1 MIFYF
6 FGFVLLSAAIFVI
19 NKNYRT
25 RKKQQLIGYLKN
37 SWGKSQ
43 SVTHYNF
50 DLIDRYFLN
59 QIGSAAAAGCF
70 QLISDK
76 LAEDLYLDSVFKA
89 IDRTT
94 SKIGQQYLYFKIRAV
109 DKKLGNLMKF
119 DSLVTEF
126 QTDEALR
133 IKCQLSLHK
142 LSKLGS
148 YYFEDLIYGETTEK
162 PKNFSLIY
170 LLSILSICSLI
181 AAFIYPQVLL
191 LFFVVFALNTLL
203 HYWNK
208 KNLSLHL
215 SSLVEYSNVYSTA
228 TTLHSQPL
236 LCGFCED
243 PTFFLE
249 LKALNKKMR
258 FINLISNVEDDPT
271 SIIFLVSELFKIAFN
286 LEVIVFYSLIGDVKA
301 KKEALGKL
309 FAFIGQIDSAISVA
323 SYRASAPHFCKPNF
337 LSPKHLK
344 VKDLIHPLIES
355 CTPNSLTLD
364 KQSLLLTGSNMSGKT
379 TFIRSIAINLLLGQ
393 TIYTCLASEFNA
405 PFSRIFSSINI
416 ADNLLNNTSYYL
428 EEVITL
434 KDFIDESIDTEPAL
448 FILDELFK
456 GTNTLERI
464 ANGKA
469 VLSSLNQNDHL
480 VLVSTHDVELCD
492 LLYPSFNL
500 YHFSESIIDSEL
512 VFDHK
517 IKEGRLRTSN
527 AIRLLE
533 ANGYPKSIIS
543 DAYSTYDALKVKH
556 MSVVGL
562 TVSVENQPD

>member
-1 MIFYF
+1 MLFYF
-6 FGFVLLSAAIFVI
+6 FGFIILIAAVLAFNRIYT
-19 NKNYRT
+19 K
-25 RKKQQLIGYLKN
+25 RKTERLISYFKHA
-37 SWGKSQ
+37 WGKPQ
-43 SVTHYNF
+43 NQTYYNF

-59 QIGSAAAAGCF
+59 KIESAAAGCF
-70 QLISDK
+70 QLVSDK
-76 LAEDLYLDSVFKA
+76 LAEDLYLDNVFKA
-89 IDRTT
+89 IDLTI
-94 SKIGQQYLYFKIRAV
+94 SKIGQQYLYFKIRV
-109 DKKLGNLMKF
+109 VEKKLGNLMKF
-119 DSLVTEF
+119 DSLVNEF

-148 YYFEDLIYGETTEK
+148 YYYEDLIHGITIEK
-162 PKNFSLIY
+162 PKYFSLIY
-170 LLSILSICSLI
+170 LLSLVSFGSLI
-181 AAFIYPQVLL
+181 ASFFYPQVLL
-191 LFFVVFALNTLL
+191 TFFGIFAVNALL

-215 SSLVEYSNVYSTA
+215 SSLIEYSSVYSTG
-228 TTLHSQPL
+228 TDLNKQPVL
-236 LCGFCED
+236 RSYCED
-243 PTFFLE
+243 QSFFQE
-249 LKALNKKMR
+249 LHALNKKMR
-258 FINLISNVEDDPT
+258 FINLISVVENDPT
-271 SIIFLVSELFKIAFN
+271 SIGFLASELFKIAFN
-286 LEVIVFYSLIGDVKA
+286 LEIIVFYNVIGDINDKTA
-301 KKEALGKL
+301 ALGKL
-309 FAFIGQIDSAISVA
+309 FIFIGEIDSALSVA
-323 SYRASAPHFCKPNF
+323 SFRTSAPQFCKPNF

-344 VKDLIHPLIES
+344 VKDLVHPLIES
-355 CTPNSLTLD
+355 CTPNSLLLD
-364 KQSLLLTGSNMSGKT
+364 NQSLLLTGSNMSGKT

-416 ADNLLNNTSYYL
+416 ADNLLNNTSCYL

-533 ANGYPKSIIS
+533 ANGFPESIIS
-543 DAYSTYDALKVKH
+543 DAYSTYDALKVNH
-556 MSVVGL
+556 ISTSG
-562 TVSVENQPD
+562 